1 MPLCPFAVAR
11 IIPPGSS
18 DPRITP
24 RVAILHVDAGNADSL
39 YDYFDGPSGGIESH
53 FYVQRDGGL
62 EQYRDTSRQADANLD
77 ANDFAVSIETQ
88 GYGEGEWT
96 DEQLATIKRLLV
108 WLHEVHPAIPLREC
122 DRWDGSG
129 IGYHVQFG
137 APGHWTP
144 VSKSCPGP
152 DRVRQFNNVIVPW
165 LEAGAD
171 EEDDMASHTQQLNEI
186 QFAIQKTQAAA
197 EQAVD
202 LHLEDRKRDRSR
214 YERGMKRLAKI
225 LAECKDDATSAE
237 LQAAVDELTGD

>member
-1 MPLCPFAVAR
+1 MALCPFAVHR
-11 IIPPGSS
+11 LIPPGSS

-39 YDYFDGPSGGIESH
+39 YAYFNGPSGGIESH

-62 EQYRDTSRQADANLD
+62 EQYRDTNWQADANLD

-88 GYGEGEWT
+88 GYGVGEWT
-96 DEQLATIKRLLV
+96 AEQLATIKRLLL
-108 WLHEVHPAIPLREC
+108 WLHEAHPAIRLAKC

-144 VSKSCPGP
+144 VAKSCPGP
-152 DRVRQFNNVIVPW
+152 DRVRQFHNVIVPW

-171 EEDDMASHTQQLNEI
+171 EEDDMARYEDQLN
-186 QFAIQKTQAAA
+186 AIEANGKAVLAALV
-197 EQAVD
+197 E
-202 LHLEDRKRDRSR
+202 ERTRDRAKF
-214 YERGMKRLAKI
+214 ERAMKRLATI
-225 LAECKDDATSAE
+225 REQAKDDATKADI
-237 LQAAVDELTGD
+237 QALADELAADD